1 MYMYTTVSINCKRET
16 ATVLINA
23 GKQKNNKQNMWP
35 LKTKQ
40 FFHTKWKTF
49 WTVVYLQDCSKDPLW
64 NIFQAICSWFSCFV
78 VLVSSQIGAI
88 SLQRHESQH
97 AGWFITG
104 AIILQQHDRLRSGW
118 FKTGA
123 ISLQQHDRLCS
134 GWFITGVISLR
145 QHDRLHAGWFNTGA
159 ITLQQYDKL
168 CSHRLVQHW
177 HHHFTADLLLLLA

>member
-23 GKQKNNKQNMWP
+23 GKQKNNKQIILPYQVKNILNCSVP
-35 LKTKQ
+35 ARLLK
-40 FFHTKWKTF
+40 H
-49 WTVVYLQDCSKDPLW
+49 PLW

-78 VLVSSQIGAI
+78 VLVSSQTGAI
-88 SLQRHESQH
+88 SLQWHESQH

-123 ISLQQHDRLCS
+123 ISLRQHDRLCS

>member
-23 GKQKNNKQNMWP
+23 GKHKNNKQNMWP
-35 LKTKQ
+35 LKNKQ

-118 FKTGA
+118 F
-123 ISLQQHDRLCS
+123 
-134 GWFITGVISLR
+134 ITGISVYNSMTDCAQVGSSLVSSVYDSMTDCMQAGSTLVPSLYNR
-145 QHDRLHAGWFNTGA
+145 MTNCAHTGWFNTGT
-159 ITLQQYDKL
+159 ITLQQICFSY
-168 CSHRLVQHW
+168 
-177 HHHFTADLLLLLA
+177 